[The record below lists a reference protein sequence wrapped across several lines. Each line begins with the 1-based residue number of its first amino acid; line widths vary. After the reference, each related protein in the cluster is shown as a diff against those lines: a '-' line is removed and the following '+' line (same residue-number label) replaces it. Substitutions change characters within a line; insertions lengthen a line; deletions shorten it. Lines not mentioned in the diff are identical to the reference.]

1 MCFDRSALV
10 IPLIRNGNVSLHS
23 LEMRSL
29 SFGAFVTFGKKKLG
43 SKIGQ
48 RTILLG

>member
-10 IPLIRNGNVSLHS
+10 MSLIRNRNVSLHS
-23 LEMRSL
+23 WEMRSL
-29 SFGAFVTFGKKKLG
+29 SSGAFVTLGKKKLG